1 MSELL
6 DEINDMIAELDKLI
20 LSHEQ
25 EIVKLTEEIDDIL
38 GVPDDD

>member
-25 EIVKLTEEIDDIL
+25 EVVSLTEEIDNL
-38 GVPDDD
+38 RGVQDE